1 MDDYDGGDICFYIN
15 GDFVNYKPKA
25 GDILVFPSGM
35 PYYHGVKT
43 IRNGN
48 KFFIRNFISQK
59 YSTELAQKVYKGKM
73 SRRSIQRMM
82 DGTGSES
89 RQRRNYV
96 IQVIDATILAGGD
109 YKPGD
114 VATINLMSKNIKFKT
129 F

>member
-1 MDDYDGGDICFYIN
+1 M
-15 GDFVNYKPKA
+15 V
-25 GDILVFPSGM
+25 L
-35 PYYHGVKT
+35 
-43 IRNGN
+43 
-48 KFFIRNFISQK
+48 
-59 YSTELAQKVYKGKM
+59 ELAQKAYKGKM

-114 VATINLMSKNIKFKT
+114 VATINLMSKKTDDFEQYENEVWKPVAERNILSGILDIGYLLRLKT
-129 F
+129 EQITHLKVLLILYGTLKEILK